1 MIDLRLLRQ
10 FVAVAEELHFHR
22 AAARLHMS
30 QPPLTAA
37 MRRLED
43 EVGTGLIVRGNRT
56 LGLTAAGQ
64 TLLVEARATLQQ
76 AEQAL
81 QRTRESAAGQTGT
94 LRVGYVGSALYGRLP
109 ALIRQFRH
117 AFVQVQLH
125 LHEATSRQQQQWL
138 REGRIDLGILI
149 PPIISA
155 ELHLQAFDQ
164 DRLAIALPRAHRLV
178 AQQRLDV
185 ADLMDEPFVSW
196 PSAEGIGFHAQVL
209 GLCTAAGF
217 TPRVVQEAQGMH
229 AVLSLVAVEAG
240 VAIVPAS
247 MTGFRPDEIVYR
259 PLDGANAAFDLQFCM
274 RPESPA
280 PVLQNFLAMAAQ
292 PLVS

>member
-37 MRRLED
+37 IRRLED
-43 EVGTGLIVRGNRT
+43 ALGSELIVRGNRT

-81 QRTRESAAGQTGT
+81 QRTRAAAAGHCGS

-109 ALIRQFRH
+109 GLIRHFRQQYP
-117 AFVQVQLH
+117 QVQLH

-138 REGRIDLGILI
+138 REQRIDVGVLI
-149 PPIISA
+149 PPIPAA
-155 ELHLQAFDQ
+155 ELLLHDFDH
-164 DRLAIALPRAHRLV
+164 DRLAIALPRAHALADAAQVRV
-178 AQQRLDV
+178 AML
-185 ADLMDEPFVSW
+185 ADEPFVSW
-196 PSAEGIGFHAQVL
+196 PAGEGMGFHAQVL

-217 TPRVVQEAQGMH
+217 TPQVVQEAQGMH

-247 MTGFRPDEIVYR
+247 MASFRPEEIVYR
-259 PLDGANAAFDLQFCM
+259 ELEGDTARFALQFCT
-274 RPESPA
+274 RPEAPS
-280 PVLQNFLAMAAQ
+280 PVLRNFLETANAG
-292 PLVS
+292 

>member
-37 MRRLED
+37 IRRLED
-43 EVGTGLIVRGNRT
+43 ALGSELIVRGNRT

-81 QRTRESAAGQTGT
+81 QRTRAAAAGHCGS

-109 ALIRQFRH
+109 GLIRHFRQQYP
-117 AFVQVQLH
+117 QVQLH

-138 REGRIDLGILI
+138 REQRIDVGVLI
-149 PPIISA
+149 PPIPAA
-155 ELHLQAFDQ
+155 ELLLHDFDH
-164 DRLAIALPRAHRLV
+164 DRLAIALPRAHALADAAQVSV
-178 AQQRLDV
+178 AML
-185 ADLMDEPFVSW
+185 ADEPFVSW
-196 PSAEGIGFHAQVL
+196 PAGEGTGFHAQVL

-217 TPRVVQEAQGMH
+217 TPHVVQEAQGMH

-247 MTGFRPDEIVYR
+247 MASFRPEEIVYR
-259 PLDGANAAFDLQFCM
+259 QLEGDAARFALQFCV
-274 RPESPA
+274 RPQQPS
-280 PVLQNFLAMAAQ
+280 PVLGNFLQAAT
-292 PLVS
+292 SG

>member
-37 MRRLED
+37 IRRLED
-43 EVGTGLIVRGNRT
+43 ALGSELIVRGNRT
-56 LGLTAAGQ
+56 LGLTVAGQ

-81 QRTRESAAGQTGT
+81 QRTREAAAGHCGS

-109 ALIRQFRH
+109 GLIRHFRQQYP
-117 AFVQVQLH
+117 QVQLH

-138 REGRIDLGILI
+138 REQRIDVGVLI
-149 PPIISA
+149 PPIPAA
-155 ELHLQAFDQ
+155 ELLLHDFDH
-164 DRLAIALPRAHRLV
+164 DRLAIALPRAHALADAAQVRV
-178 AQQRLDV
+178 AML
-185 ADLMDEPFVSW
+185 ADEPFVSW
-196 PSAEGIGFHAQVL
+196 PAGEGIGFHAQVL

-217 TPRVVQEAQGMH
+217 TPHVVQEAQGMH

-247 MTGFRPDEIVYR
+247 MASFRPEEIVYR
-259 PLDGANAAFDLQFCM
+259 ELEGDAARFALQFCV
-274 RPESPA
+274 RSQQPS
-280 PVLQNFLAMAAQ
+280 PVLGNFLQAAT
-292 PLVS
+292 SG